1 MITFTYVKHQE
12 SSLLLK
18 YIEAYNE
25 VIYQISGVNAMSQ
38 HAHRQLL
45 LGMASLF
52 IVMAIGRFAYTP
64 ILPFMQ
70 QEEHMDGKG
79 AGLLATIN
87 YLGYLIGAI
96 IPMFWIIKSKVV
108 DVKIYLVLNVLS
120 TIFMGFTSNFILWSI
135 LRLIA
140 GLTSGTI
147 FVLASNVVLEALR
160 QAHKEG
166 ISGLLYSAVGIGLF
180 SSSIFVFFYTD
191 VNSWKMTCIILGLF
205 SLALSLLVIFFM
217 RENPDIN
224 VEAHHKATSKTPFRL
239 NKTFMRWFSIA
250 YFCEGAGY
258 IITGTFLVAII
269 KSIPAFSE
277 YAALSWM
284 FVGLGA
290 IPSTVVWSMIAEKMD
305 YSKATYMAFG
315 LQIISVALPVF
326 SHHIVSLIISSLIFG
341 STFLGL
347 TTLFMSKGQMLMLQ
361 TGGKSNFIATLTVIY
376 SIGQMIAP
384 FVSGYLIGDSG
395 NYNAALLFA
404 TAILIIGLISSWISY
419 RALNKE
425 AIQ

>member
-1 MITFTYVKHQE
+1 M
-12 SSLLLK
+12 
-18 YIEAYNE
+18 N
-25 VIYQISGVNAMSQ
+25 Q

-70 QEEHMDGKG
+70 HAEHMSDQA

-96 IPMFWIIKSKVV
+96 IPMFFIFKSKVV
-108 DVKIYLVLNVLS
+108 DVKIYLILNILS
-120 TIFMGFTSNFILWSI
+120 IILMGFTTNYIFWSI

-140 GLTSGTI
+140 GITSGTV

-166 ISGLLYSAVGIGLF
+166 ISGLLYSAVGLGLF
-180 SSSIFVFFYTD
+180 FSSIYVFFFTD
-191 VNSWKMTCIILGLF
+191 ESTWQMTWIILGAI
-205 SLALSLLVIFFM
+205 SLILGLLVIFLM
-217 RENPDIN
+217 KENPPRELPGNSDTS
-224 VEAHHKATSKTPFRL
+224 EEDKTAHRPNPK
-239 NKTFMRWFSIA
+239 FMRWFSIA

-269 KSIPAFSE
+269 KSIPAFSD

-290 IPSTVVWSMIAEKMD
+290 IPSTVVWSLIAEKLD

-315 LQIISVALPVF
+315 LQIISVCLPVI
-326 SHHIVSLIISSLIFG
+326 SHNIVSLIISSLLFG

-347 TTLFMSKGQMLMLQ
+347 TTLFMSKGQMLMFQ
-361 TGGKSNFIATLTVIY
+361 TGSQSNFIATLTVIY
-376 SIGQMIAP
+376 SVGQMIAP
-384 FVSGYLIGDSG
+384 FVSGYLIGESG
-395 NYNAALLFA
+395 NYNSALLFA
-404 TAILIIGLISSWISY
+404 TAILVLGLISSWLSY
-419 RALNKE
+419 RALQKE
-425 AIQ
+425 EGTA

>member
-1 MITFTYVKHQE
+1 
-12 SSLLLK
+12 
-18 YIEAYNE
+18 
-25 VIYQISGVNAMSQ
+25 
-38 HAHRQLL
+38 
-45 LGMASLF
+45 
-52 IVMAIGRFAYTP
+52 
-64 ILPFMQ
+64 
-70 QEEHMDGKG
+70 
-79 AGLLATIN
+79 
-87 YLGYLIGAI
+87 
-96 IPMFWIIKSKVV
+96 MFWIIKSKVV

-140 GLTSGTI
+140 GLTSGTV

-191 VNSWKMTCIILGLF
+191 VNSWKMTWIILGIF

>member
-1 MITFTYVKHQE
+1 M
-12 SSLLLK
+12 
-18 YIEAYNE
+18 N
-25 VIYQISGVNAMSQ
+25 Q

-70 QEEHMDGKG
+70 HAEHMSDQA

-96 IPMFWIIKSKVV
+96 IPMFYIFKSKVV
-108 DVKIYLVLNVLS
+108 DVKIYLILNILS
-120 TIFMGFTSNFILWSI
+120 IILMGFTTNYILWSI

-140 GLTSGTI
+140 GITSGTV

-166 ISGLLYSAVGIGLF
+166 ISGLLYSAVGLGLF
-180 SSSIFVFFYTD
+180 FSSIYVFFFTD
-191 VNSWKMTCIILGLF
+191 ESTWQMTWIILGAI
-205 SLALSLLVIFFM
+205 SLVLGLLVIFLM
-217 RENPDIN
+217 KENPPRELPGNSDTTN
-224 VEAHHKATSKTPFRL
+224 GDKTAHRL
-239 NKTFMRWFSIA
+239 NPKFMRWFSIA

-290 IPSTVVWSMIAEKMD
+290 IPSTVVWSLIAEKLD

-315 LQIISVALPVF
+315 LQIISVCLPVV
-326 SHHIVSLIISSLIFG
+326 SHNIVSLIISSLLFG

-347 TTLFMSKGQMLMLQ
+347 TTLFMSKGQMLMFQ
-361 TGGKSNFIATLTVIY
+361 TGSQSNFIATLTVIY
-376 SIGQMIAP
+376 SVGQMIAP
-384 FVSGYLIGDSG
+384 FVSGYLIGESG
-395 NYNAALLFA
+395 NYNSALLFA
-404 TAILIIGLISSWISY
+404 TAILVIGLISSWISY
-419 RALNKE
+419 RALQKE
-425 AIQ
+425 EGTA

>member
-1 MITFTYVKHQE
+1 MR
-12 SSLLLK
+12 
-18 YIEAYNE
+18 
-25 VIYQISGVNAMSQ
+25 Q
-38 HAHRQLL
+38 HAHQQLL

-70 QEEHMDGKG
+70 QAEHMDAKG

-87 YLGYLIGAI
+87 YLGYLIGAL
-96 IPMFWIIKSKVV
+96 IPVWIIFKTKVI
-108 DVKIYLVLNVLS
+108 DLKIYLIFNILS
-120 TIFMGFTSNFILWSI
+120 IIFMGFTSNYILWAI
-135 LRLIA
+135 LRFVA
-140 GLTSGTI
+140 GVTSGTV

-166 ISGLLYSAVGIGLF
+166 ISGLLYSAVGLGLF
-180 SSSIFVFFYTD
+180 SSSLYVFYFTD
-191 VNSWKMTCIILGLF
+191 AHTWQMTWIILGCF
-205 SLALSLLVIFFM
+205 SLLLGLLVIVLM
-217 RENPDIN
+217 KDNPDVKN
-224 VEAHHKATSKTPFRL
+224 HESAHVDAQVKTSVCL
-239 NKTFMRWFSIA
+239 NKAFMRWFSIA

-290 IPSTVVWSMIAEKMD
+290 IPSTVVWSMIAERVG
-305 YSKATYMAFG
+305 YSKATYMAFF
-315 LQIISVALPVF
+315 LQIISVCLPIF
-326 SHHIVSLIISSLIFG
+326 SHNSISLIISSLLFG

-347 TTLFMSKGQMLMLQ
+347 TTLFMSKGQKLMFQ

-384 FVSGYLIGDSG
+384 FVSGYLIGDNS
-395 NYNAALLFA
+395 NYNAALMFA
-404 TAILIIGLISSWISY
+404 TIILVIGLISSYISY
-419 RALNKE
+419 HTREMKSV
-425 AIQ
+425 

>member
-1 MITFTYVKHQE
+1 M
-12 SSLLLK
+12 
-18 YIEAYNE
+18 N
-25 VIYQISGVNAMSQ
+25 Q

-70 QEEHMDGKG
+70 HAEHMSDQA

-96 IPMFWIIKSKVV
+96 IPMFFIFKSKVV
-108 DVKIYLVLNVLS
+108 DVKIYLILNILS
-120 TIFMGFTSNFILWSI
+120 IILMGFTTNYILWSI

-140 GLTSGTI
+140 GITSGTV

-166 ISGLLYSAVGIGLF
+166 ISGLLYSAVG
-180 SSSIFVFFYTD
+180 
-191 VNSWKMTCIILGLF
+191 LGLF
-205 SLALSLLVIFFM
+205 FSSIYVFFFTDESTWQMTWVILGAISLVLGLLVIFLM
-217 RENPDIN
+217 KENPPRELPGNSDTTN
-224 VEAHHKATSKTPFRL
+224 GDKTAHRL
-239 NKTFMRWFSIA
+239 NPKFMRWFSIA

-269 KSIPAFSE
+269 KSIPTFSE

-290 IPSTVVWSMIAEKMD
+290 IPSTVVWSLIAEKLD

-315 LQIISVALPVF
+315 LQIISVCLPVL
-326 SHHIVSLIISSLIFG
+326 SHNIASLIISSLLFG

-347 TTLFMSKGQMLMLQ
+347 TTLFMSKGQMLMFQ
-361 TGGKSNFIATLTVIY
+361 TGSQSNFIATLTVIY
-376 SIGQMIAP
+376 SVGQMIAP
-384 FVSGYLIGDSG
+384 FVSGYLIGESG
-395 NYNAALLFA
+395 NYNSALLFA
-404 TAILIIGLISSWISY
+404 TAILVLGLISSWLSY
-419 RALNKE
+419 RALQKE
-425 AIQ
+425 EGTA